1 MDDILATAQL
11 LIYAV
16 KENIVPTTTGRM
28 VAINKYKAA
37 FTNIAS
43 SNGDRYVE
51 RPIRNYQRSYW
62 RIL

>member
-37 FTNIAS
+37 FTDIAS
-43 SNGDRYVE
+43 QMATLRRKSLYGGCQ
-51 RPIRNYQRSYW
+51 RNYW
-62 RIL
+62 RIS